1 MINPYK
7 KNYYSSISNNKQ
19 KNAPNSIG
27 SQNIHI
33 LDEQSAFFSIQ
44 RNRYKKYYQ
53 QIICQDLLLKQNY
66 KTIIELPSL
75 QKIVLNTT
83 SKLYTTDK
91 KNILPALMAI
101 ELISGQKAKLT
112 SAKKSIA
119 SFKIRENQIIGCKTT
134 LRHLSMYLFF
144 EKLLTIVL
152 PRVRYFSSVQI
163 KNLDNHGN
171 FSLGIT
177 NLLIFPE
184 IENYFELFDVLRGLN
199 INIVISAQNKKDALV
214 FYSAFQIPHLN
225 FSPN

>member
-1 MINPYK
+1 MTNSYK
-7 KNYYSSISNNKQ
+7 KNYYSSISNNK
-19 KNAPNSIG
+19 NTANSIK
-27 SQNIHI
+27 
-33 LDEQSAFFSIQ
+33 EQSEFFSIQ

-66 KTIIELPSL
+66 KTIMELPSL

-91 KNILPALMAI
+91 KNILPALMAM

-144 EKLLTIVL
+144 EKLLTVVL
-152 PRVRYFSSVQI
+152 PRVRDFSNVQI

-184 IENYFELFDVLRGLN
+184 IENYFELFDVIRGLN
-199 INIVISAQNKKDALV
+199 INIIISAQNKKDALV

-225 FSPN
+225 FSQN

>member
-1 MINPYK
+1 MTNSYK
-7 KNYYSSISNNKQ
+7 KNYYSSISNNK
-19 KNAPNSIG
+19 NTSNSIK
-27 SQNIHI
+27 
-33 LDEQSAFFSIQ
+33 EQSEFFSIQ

-66 KTIIELPSL
+66 KTIMELPSL

-91 KNILPALMAI
+91 KNILPALMAM
-101 ELISGQKAKLT
+101 ELLSGQKAKLT

-144 EKLLTIVL
+144 EKLLTVVL
-152 PRVRYFSSVQI
+152 PRVRDFSSVQI

-184 IENYFELFDVLRGLN
+184 IENYFELFDVIRGLN
-199 INIVISAQNKKDALV
+199 INIIISAQNKKDALV

-225 FSPN
+225 FSQN